1 MTVQTNVPVPQW
13 TDKGFIVPATADIL
27 AGVQADINAA
37 FGGNLNFT
45 TNDGSTTN
53 PTPQGQ
59 LAASETAVID
69 NANAQFLRMTQ
80 QVDPAFAEGRMQ
92 DAIARIYFIERNPAQ
107 PTVVPAVC
115 TGLAGVVIPPGAL
128 ALAVDGNRYICTSG
142 GTIPVS
148 GSITLQFECL
158 TVGPIPCSAGSLNQI
173 YQAIPGWDSINNP
186 TDGVLGNDVESRAAF
201 EARRAQSV
209 ALNSL
214 GGLPSV
220 LGAVLNVPNVIDAY
234 VTENAQNTLQTIGGV
249 SLYPNSIYVAVV
261 GGDSDA
267 IARAIWSKKSPGCA
281 YNGNTTVQ
289 VQDTSPGYVP
299 PYPTYAVSFEIPT
312 PLPIYFAVNLSTGPQ
327 VPADAATQ
335 VQNAIVAAFG
345 GEDGG
350 LRAKIGTKIYASR
363 FYAAVAALG
372 SWVQI
377 ISIEIGTSAIDATHF
392 EVGVNINQIPVVS
405 AANINVVLS

>member
-69 NANAQFLRMTQ
+69 NANALFLKMTQ

-115 TGLAGVVIPPGAL
+115 NGLAGVVIPPGAQ

-142 GTIPVS
+142 GAIPVS

-158 TVGPIPCSAGSLNQI
+158 TVGPIPCPAGSLNQI
-173 YQAIPGWDSINNP
+173 HQAIPGWDSISNP

-234 VTENAQNTLQTIGGV
+234 VTENVSNSPQTIGGV
-249 SLYPNSIYVAVV
+249 LLLPNSIYVAVV
-261 GGDSDA
+261 GGNSDA
-267 IARAIWSKKSPGCA
+267 IARAIWSKKAPGCA
-281 YNGNTTVQ
+281 YNGNTTVT
-289 VQDTSPGYVP
+289 VQDRSAGYVA
-299 PYPTYAVSFEIPT
+299 PYPTYQVSYHIPD
-312 PLPIYFAVNLSTGPQ
+312 PLPIFFTVVLTSGPQ

-363 FYAAVAALG
+363 FYAPVAALG

-377 ISIEIGTSAIDATHF
+377 VSIEIGTSAIDATHF

-405 AANINVVLS
+405 AANINVTLS